1 MTAANRGSHPPL
13 PTLLSQL
20 LVAFTVELDNEFER
34 RMGEA
39 AYPGARLS
47 LVVWAN
53 LMRFLVD
60 GPVAVAEFATNAR
73 FPQEHVKAGLG
84 CLERWGFV
92 TLESTNAGELS
103 SPPGKLRVSRGKRDG
118 WGSGRGIRG
127 DWRVV
132 PTVKGLR
139 AIAIWAPLEAEIE
152 RRWRERFGADA
163 LAKLCGS
170 LQAVVE
176 QFEVELPHGLPV
188 GILVPQEHDFPPRA
202 DRSAEVLSGGLSL
215 SALLSQALFAFA
227 NDFDREAGVSL
238 GLCANAIRV
247 LGGEPVREAEIP
259 RLTGCSPE
267 TSGIGWQLRPYIVVE
282 ADPEATR
289 GKVVRLSPLGLEVQ
303 QKYHLLVEA
312 IELEWQDRYGKRAVG
327 NLRKALEAI
336 REQRDGDRS
345 RLSAG
350 LVPPA
355 GVVRAGGAV
364 PALGRRDVG
373 AAARK
378 RARDL
383 VAQSEA
389 FVRDPLGALPHFPL
403 WDMNRGYGP

>member
-1 MTAANRGSHPPL
+1 M
-13 PTLLSQL
+13 
-20 LVAFTVELDNEFER
+20 
-34 RMGEA
+34 
-39 AYPGARLS
+39 S

-152 RRWRERFGADA
+152 RRWRRRFAHRRAGEAVRVAASGCRAVRGRAAARIAGGDLGSAGARFSA
-163 LAKLCGS
+163 
-170 LQAVVE
+170 
-176 QFEVELPHGLPV
+176 
-188 GILVPQEHDFPPRA
+188 PR

-215 SALLSQALFAFA
+215 SALLSRRAFAFA

-289 GKVVRLSPLGLEVQ
+289 AS
-303 QKYHLLVEA
+303 
-312 IELEWQDRYGKRAVG
+312 RAG
-327 NLRKALEAI
+327 CRRSGSKCSRNITCSWRRSSWNGRTDMASGRWEI
-336 REQRDGDRS
+336 CGRRS
-345 RLSAG
+345 RPSRTCATAIARVCRRAWCRRRGSCSGGRGAG
-350 LVPPA
+350 A
-355 GVVRAGGAV
+355 SGVAMW
-364 PALGRRDVG
+364 GRPRE
-373 AAARK
+373 